1 MPTVPLLALSY
12 VAGIGL
18 AAWLGGPWWLAAL
31 LAGIAVG
38 GMRLHARPVPSLL
51 VCVAAVALAAA
62 GHARLD
68 AAEAARPALTTLDG
82 THRIVGR
89 VEAEPRVTGSQARI
103 VVAVHSVDGAP
114 MTGRLSMST
123 RIDPDRALPRSH
135 DLVTLDGTIERSS
148 LRPDEAVA
156 AYPAWRVTG
165 HEAPSLPV
173 AAIEAV
179 RAWSLA
185 NIERSFPEPHA
196 ALAAGVLI
204 GEQGALP
211 SRLRDALRTT
221 GTTHLV
227 VVSGQNIA
235 IVLGVVVALLSA
247 FVPRRRAA
255 LVALLLLPGYIV
267 LVGASPPVLRASAM
281 AVGLTVAAATGRRTP
296 AWVFLTYAVA
306 AMLAVEPLLARD
318 VSFQLSAAATAGVLL
333 IAPPLTEVAVAPLVE
348 RGAGRLLPA
357 LIEAALIAVAAA
369 IAVLPVQAAT
379 FGTLSLV
386 QVPANAAVALVYEGT
401 LALAAVAALLGWLP
415 PVAWAIREAGSV
427 VPSAFIAI
435 VEVFAWVPLAT
446 VPLRIASVVVVAW
459 GLGVAALLWLL
470 ARRPTL
476 PQRALSVR
484 TTLPVRRIVLAAVAG
499 GLGLVAL
506 APADPLPSIT
516 VLDVGQGLAV
526 LVRDEG
532 RAVLVDTGP
541 ADGAVLAA
549 LERVGQR
556 RTLDALVLT
565 HDDVDHI
572 GGAAEVV
579 ARIGARHVLGAPHI
593 PARTLGLQPIDIGD
607 RIRLSARTSI
617 EVLSPPAHV
626 GPEHSTDNDA
636 GLVLLV
642 RIGERHVLIPA
653 DIEAAA
659 EHRLVRSGQP
669 LRADAI
675 VVPHHGSRTSSTP
688 EFLRAVAPG
697 VAIVSVGARN
707 AYGHPVAEVLARYA
721 PTPLYRTD
729 EVGDVTLRS
738 DGTRLWV
745 RAARDV
751 QDAHP
756 VARNTSRATVGPREQ
771 RR

>member
-1 MPTVPLLALSY
+1 MPAAPLIALGY
-12 VAGIGL
+12 VAGVGL
-18 AAWLGGPWWLAAL
+18 AAWLGGPWWLGGFLAAL
-31 LAGIAVG
+31 AVAAL
-38 GMRLHARPVPSLL
+38 RLHARPAPSLL
-51 VCVAAVALAAA
+51 ACIAAVALAAA
-62 GHARLD
+62 GHARFD
-68 AAEAARPALTTLDG
+68 ATEAARPAILALDG
-82 THRIVGR
+82 VHRIVGR
-89 VEAEPRVTGSQARI
+89 VEAEPRVSGSQARGTI
-103 VVAVHSVDGAP
+103 AVRSVDGIAASR
-114 MTGRLSMST
+114 RLSMST
-123 RIDPDRALPRSH
+123 RVDPDRALPRPG
-135 DLVTLDGTIERSS
+135 DLVTLDGAVERSE
-148 LRPDEAVA
+148 LRPDELVA
-156 AYPAWRVTG
+156 AYPAWRITG

-173 AAIEAV
+173 VAIEAV

-211 SRLRDALRTT
+211 SALRDALRAT

-255 LVALLLLPGYIV
+255 LAALLLLPGYVV
-267 LVGASPPVLRASAM
+267 LVGASVPVLRASAM
-281 AVGLTVAAATGRRTP
+281 AVGLAIAAAAGRRTP

-306 AMLAVEPLLARD
+306 AMLAVEPLLVRD
-318 VSFQLSAAATAGVLL
+318 VSFQLSAAATVGVLL
-333 IAPPLTEVAVAPLVE
+333 IAPPLTEVAVAPLLE
-348 RGAGRLLPA
+348 RGTGRLLPA
-357 LIEAALIAVAAA
+357 VVEAALVAVAAA
-369 IAVLPVQAAT
+369 IAVLPVQAAA

-386 QVPANAAVALVYEGT
+386 QVPANAVVALLYEGT
-401 LALAAVAALLGWLP
+401 LALATVAALLGWLP
-415 PVAWAIREAGSV
+415 PVAWALREAGSV
-427 VPSAFIAI
+427 VPGAFIAV
-435 VEVFAWVPLAT
+435 VEAFARVPLAS
-446 VPLRIASVVVVAW
+446 VPLQLASVAVVAW
-459 GLGVAALLWLL
+459 VAGIAGVLWLL

-476 PQRALSVR
+476 PQHALSVR
-484 TTLPVRRIVLAAVAG
+484 ATPPARRIALAVVAG
-499 GLGLVAL
+499 GLWFAAL
-506 APADPLPSIT
+506 APTDPLPSVT

-526 LVRDEG
+526 LVRDG
-532 RAVLVDTGP
+532 AHSVLVDAGP

-549 LERVGQR
+549 LERAGQR
-556 RTLDALVLT
+556 RALDALVLT

-579 ARIGARHVLGAPHI
+579 RRLGAREVLGAPHI
-593 PARTLGLQPIDIGD
+593 PPRELSLQPIDIGD
-607 RIRLSARTSI
+607 RIRVSARTSI
-617 EVLSPPAHV
+617 EVISPPAHV
-626 GPEHSTDNDA
+626 APEHASDNDA

-642 RIGERHVLIPA
+642 RIGERRVLIPA

-669 LRADAI
+669 LGADAI

-697 VAIVSVGARN
+697 VAVVSVSARN

-745 RAARDV
+745 RTAHAIEDARS
-751 QDAHP
+751 
-756 VARNTSRATVGPREQ
+756 TSRATVGPREQ